1 MTRDL
6 DGRND
11 SLWRAT
17 REACLLWLIFV
28 TVIQIPLDLLAV
40 VDGYRM
46 YMTPAELFHGVSVIL
61 LVDAAVIA
69 VAAIVP
75 SLLAGLLVLV
85 RLVRAH
91 TAVRWLTILHMT
103 ALAILSA
110 YWLARAIRNWL
121 GSIFEVNDAV
131 LWTVFAVLIGVPVV
145 VARLRRKPVLANFR
159 NRVLSLRALAIII
172 LALALAGVLSSD
184 LSVYS
189 YEKLK
194 IRERTRDVKS
204 RPNIILVSIDTLAAQ
219 DMSLYGYPVETTPK
233 LERFAQASHVFDHFF
248 ANSNFTTPAVVS
260 MLTGRYV
267 DSHRV
272 FQLEGRLPAG
282 SERQNFVQLLS
293 DAGYVTAAFVANPY
307 AHPLHT
313 RMSGSFDY
321 LAVPPRRGAWGA
333 MLGRVIRLT
342 GINAQPLLDPLLPW
356 LQPVLSRLAPEPDD
370 ITPFPAEAVF
380 AQAQRFLDRYREAAP
395 LFVWVHILP
404 PHDPYLPP
412 PPFLYSIL
420 PEKIL
425 DSRHSTAGL
434 EVNPPRAPQPVLDK
448 LRLRYDEHIRY
459 ADSETGRFL
468 DYLEAGGY
476 FRDSV
481 ILV

>member
-11 SLWRAT
+11 SLWRVA
-17 REACLLWLIFV
+17 REACLLSLIFV
-28 TVIQIPLDLLAV
+28 TAIQIPLDLLGT
-40 VDGYRM
+40 VDGYLM

-61 LVDAAVIA
+61 LVDAVVFA
-69 VAAIVP
+69 VAAVVP
-75 SLLAGLLVLV
+75 SFLAGLLVVV

-91 TAVRWLTILHMT
+91 AAVRWLTILHVT
-103 ALAILSA
+103 AFTILAA
-110 YWLARAIRNWL
+110 YWLAWTLKNWL
-121 GSIFEVNDAV
+121 ASIFEVNDAMPMSRS
-131 LWTVFAVLIGVPVV
+131 AVLICVPIVL
-145 VARLRRKPVLANFR
+145 AKLRRKTILANLR
-159 NRVLSLRALAIII
+159 ARALSLRALAIII
-172 LALALAGVLSSD
+172 LLSAVAGVLSSD
-184 LSVYS
+184 LSVYR
-189 YEKLK
+189 YEELK
-194 IRERTRDVKS
+194 VRERTRDGKS
-204 RPNIILVSIDTLAAQ
+204 KPNIILVTVDTLAAQ
-219 DMSLYGYPVETTPK
+219 DMSLYGYPLETTPK
-233 LERFAQASHVFDHFF
+233 LDRFAQASHVFDHFF

-260 MLTGRYV
+260 MLTGRHV

-282 SERQNFVQLLS
+282 EERQNIVQILS

-356 LQPVLSRLAPEPDD
+356 LQPILSRLAPEPED

-380 AQAQRFLDRYREAAP
+380 AQAQRFLDRHREAAP

-420 PEKIL
+420 PEKTL
-425 DSRHSTAGL
+425 DNRQATAGL
-434 EVNPPRAPQPVLDK
+434 EANPPRAPQSVLDK
-448 LRLRYDEHIRY
+448 LRLRYDEHLRY

-468 DYLEAGGY
+468 DYLSSPTDIFATA
-476 FRDSV
+476 
-481 ILV
+481 